1 MRAFATSI
9 LVAGIMADLLVLD
22 NVTAGYRDTVVLEAI
37 SAAIGT
43 KECWAVLGRNGVGK
57 STLLMTV
64 MGLTSLRGGSIKLAG
79 KEITGLTTHRRA
91 RAGIGYVP
99 QEREIFPSL
108 TVDENLRVATTQG
121 EWTRERVYDLFPR
134 LAERKRNYGNQLSG
148 GEQQMLA
155 VGRAL
160 VGNPKVLLLDEPFE
174 GLAPVIIDTI
184 VAALGRLRR
193 ESAIATVL
201 VEQLVD
207 VTLEMT
213 EQTLV
218 LDKGQ
223 IVWRGESQA
232 LAADR
237 ERLASLVGL
246 QEAVR

>member
-1 MRAFATSI
+1 
-9 LVAGIMADLLVLD
+9 MAELLTLD

-57 STLLMTV
+57 TTLLMTV
-64 MGLTSLRGGSIKLAG
+64 MGLTSLRGGSIKFAG
-79 KEITGLTTHRRA
+79 EEITGFTTHRRA

-108 TVDENLRVATTQG
+108 TVDENLRVATTPG
-121 EWTRERVYDLFPR
+121 EWTRDRVYDLFPR
-134 LAERKRNYGNQLSG
+134 LAERRRNYGNQLSG

-160 VGNPKVLLLDEPFE
+160 VGNPKILLLDEPFE

-184 VAALGRLRR
+184 VAALARLQR
-193 ESAIATVL
+193 ESTIATVL

-223 IVWRGESQA
+223 IVWRGESRA

-246 QEAVR
+246 QEATTVR

>member
-1 MRAFATSI
+1 
-9 LVAGIMADLLVLD
+9 VA
-22 NVTAGYRDTVVLEAI
+22 
-37 SAAIGT
+37 
-43 KECWAVLGRNGVGK
+43 
-57 STLLMTV
+57 
-64 MGLTSLRGGSIKLAG
+64 
-79 KEITGLTTHRRA
+79 A
-91 RAGIGYVP
+91 R
-99 QEREIFPSL
+99 E
-108 TVDENLRVATTQG
+108 G
-121 EWTRERVYDLFPR
+121 EWNRERVYDLFPR

-160 VGNPKVLLLDEPFE
+160 IGNPKILLLDEPFE

-184 VAALGRLRR
+184 VAALARLRR